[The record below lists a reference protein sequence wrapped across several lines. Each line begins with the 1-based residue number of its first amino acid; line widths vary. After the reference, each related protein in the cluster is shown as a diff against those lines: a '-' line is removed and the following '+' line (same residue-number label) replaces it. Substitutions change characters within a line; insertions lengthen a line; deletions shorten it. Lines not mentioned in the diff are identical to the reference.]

1 MGKFD
6 GATVLNEAVEALER
20 GDYEVALEAVRALY
34 GQELPSAI
42 RGGALAIE
50 VGCLEFLN
58 LQEEAQ
64 ELIQEVMK
72 DEGDDLNYVAAAA
85 FTFEQVSAL
94 HHAEVFFQNL
104 VRLDPE
110 NPEVRCRLAALYA
123 NSGRIEDAI
132 EVYGEAV
139 ERCPEWADAFLGK
152 GMMLSLMGEND
163 EARELILRAVDL
175 DGENFTSWCAL
186 AQLEWSVENFEV
198 AEQAYT
204 RALNCPEADLMAIH
218 FEWGTSAAF
227 AGDGTRAK
235 SCAEAM
241 QQIDPEDWRT
251 LMTTGGYHYTD
262 GDYDA
267 AETSFEEAFEMAL
280 TSREHFALESSV
292 AILFDFLTDT
302 GREIETD
309 RYMDRIF
316 EEQVFTENVLQILLS
331 QEGLT
336 SSAAVSHQVVL
347 RSPSEPPAYRVYAVS
362 AESPEQSEFFAQR
375 FERRCDESVWNV
387 HDIQQVSEPSQA
399 LLGVYW
405 RSEAMPEPPPMT
417 ETLPE

>member
-1 MGKFD
+1 
-6 GATVLNEAVEALER
+6 
-20 GDYEVALEAVRALY
+20 
-34 GQELPSAI
+34 
-42 RGGALAIE
+42 
-50 VGCLEFLN
+50 
-58 LQEEAQ
+58 
-64 ELIQEVMK
+64 
-72 DEGDDLNYVAAAA
+72 
-85 FTFEQVSAL
+85 
-94 HHAEVFFQNL
+94 
-104 VRLDPE
+104 
-110 NPEVRCRLAALYA
+110 
-123 NSGRIEDAI
+123 
-132 EVYGEAV
+132 
-139 ERCPEWADAFLGK
+139 
-152 GMMLSLMGEND
+152 MLSLMGEID

-175 DGENFTSWCAL
+175 EAENFTSWCAL
-186 AQLEWSVENFEV
+186 AQLEWSVENYEI
-198 AEQAYT
+198 AEQAYS

-235 SCAEAM
+235 SCTEAM

-251 LMTTGGYHYTD
+251 LMTTGAYNYTD
-262 GDYDA
+262 GDYEA

-280 TSREHFALESSV
+280 ASREYFALESSV
-292 AILFDFLTDT
+292 AILFDFLADT

-309 RYMDRIF
+309 RYVDRIF

-336 SSAAVSHQVVL
+336 SNAAASHQVVL

-387 HDIQQVSEPSQA
+387 HDIQQVGEPSPA

-405 RSEAMPEPPPMT
+405 RSETMPEPPPLT
-417 ETLPE
+417 EPLPE